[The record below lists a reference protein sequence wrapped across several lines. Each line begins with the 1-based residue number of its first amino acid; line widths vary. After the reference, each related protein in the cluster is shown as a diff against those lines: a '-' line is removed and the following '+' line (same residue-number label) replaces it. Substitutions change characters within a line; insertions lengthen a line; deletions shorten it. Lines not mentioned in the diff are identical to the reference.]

1 MLGAMNGRQQ
11 IMALSLA
18 AVLLALV
25 IATAAR
31 TQPANLEASQVEVSI
46 GTRASDS
53 PNDARVTTK
62 AKAPLQRSSLPEGHG
77 SIWNR
82 GPAAY
87 DLTLTS
93 QASIYVLYTPR

>member
-1 MLGAMNGRQQ
+1 MNGRQH
-11 IMALSLA
+11 IMALCLA
-18 AVLLALV
+18 AVSLVVV

-31 TQPANLEASQVEVSI
+31 TQQANLGASKVEVSI
-46 GTRASDS
+46 ETRASAS
-53 PNDARVTTK
+53 PNDAKVTTK
-62 AKAPLQRSSLPEGHG
+62 AKAPLQQTSSPEGQG

-82 GPAAY
+82 GPAY